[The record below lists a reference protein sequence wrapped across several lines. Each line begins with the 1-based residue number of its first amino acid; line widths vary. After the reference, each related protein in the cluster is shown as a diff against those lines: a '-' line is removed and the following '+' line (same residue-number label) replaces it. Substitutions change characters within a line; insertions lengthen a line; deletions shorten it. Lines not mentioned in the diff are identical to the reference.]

1 MAKRVSGTEEA
12 PGSSKD
18 LDDRHRRRL
27 EKATRIGL
35 VIGWSEDPRWIKLH
49 DPTTGEWH
57 EVRAEECLPGV
68 VESANKYPRREAQR
82 ETRAQNEARREVRR
96 RRPNDLEEVGDI
108 SR

>member
-1 MAKRVSGTEEA
+1 MSRYLEMAKRVSGTEEA

-27 EKATRIGL
+27 EKAARIGL
-35 VIGWSEDPRWIKLH
+35 VIRCSEDPRWIKLH

-68 VESANKYPRREAQR
+68 VDSVKKYRKKGGPA
-82 ETRAQNEARREVRR
+82 
-96 RRPNDLEEVGDI
+96 
-108 SR
+108 